1 MTPACA
7 TIYAMPI
14 SRPPNQPLSG
24 WLPKLSRQVLG
35 WLLGGALLAGLVVYF
50 WQPLQHVLTLDFI
63 QQSQHDFA
71 AHYAAAPWET
81 RLEFVAAL
89 IASSTLA
96 IPGTVL
102 FCLAAGATFGIAWGI
117 TLVSFGTAIGATLA
131 FWSARFLWRKP
142 VQNHFGHRLVTINRG
157 IQRRG
162 GWYLFSL
169 RLTPVI
175 PFFAINLM
183 LGLSHMRSRQFYA
196 VTQLGM
202 LAPIAVYVSAGRQL
216 SRLQH
221 LSDALDLRWLIG
233 FVLLAVA
240 PALVARGLRKLQA
253 RKLTL
258 AAASCD

>member
-1 MTPACA
+1 MSN
-7 TIYAMPI
+7 
-14 SRPPNQPLSG
+14 SRPSHQSAFG
-24 WLPKLSRQVLG
+24 WQTNVSRSVLG
-35 WLLGGALLAGLVVYF
+35 WLVGGALLATLLAYF
-50 WQPLQHVLTLDFI
+50 WQPLQQVLTLSFI

-71 AHYAAAPWET
+71 AHYAAAPWQT
-81 RLEFVAAL
+81 RAVFVAAL

-102 FCLAAGATFGIAWGI
+102 FCLAAGATFGITWGI
-117 TLVSFGTAIGATLA
+117 TLVSLGTAIGATLA

-142 VQNHFGHRLVTINRG
+142 VQNHFGHRLVAINQG

-183 LGLSHMRSRQFYA
+183 LGLSHLRSRQFYV

-221 LSDALDLRWLIG
+221 LSDALDFRWLIG

-240 PALVARGLRKLQA
+240 PALVARGVQKLQA
-253 RKLTL
+253 RKPTL